1 MSDEDSIH
9 DDKDDLSMDDK
20 NEDVFSFENDD
31 KEIIYSKNT
40 NKKEAHI
47 ESEHETDEESA
58 VMTMMEDELDLSTHK
73 TKDVLE
79 KTKSRSRRENAGTGV
94 ERLQVGNA
102 GKYYTSK
109 RKVQLLQTEGGSKL
123 DKNTVDLRELLH
135 QTVGI
140 IFTQIEED

>member
-1 MSDEDSIH
+1 MSFTV
-9 DDKDDLSMDDK
+9 KTTTK
-20 NEDVFSFENDD
+20 Q
-31 KEIIYSKNT
+31 
-40 NKKEAHI
+40 KKLI
-47 ESEHETDEESA
+47 ETEHETDEESA
-58 VMTMMEDELDLSTHK
+58 VMTAMEDDLETE
-73 TKDVLE
+73 DVLE
-79 KTKSRSRRENAGTGV
+79 QTTSRSRRENAGTGV
-94 ERLQVGNA
+94 ERLQVGNT